1 MKGEH
6 NNMLKKIVKFEDFNG
21 EQQEAEV
28 HFNLTKT
35 ELANYYAQ
43 FEGGFDQY
51 FKDAIRR
58 GDIQTVSELMFNFIH
73 LSYGQKSPD
82 GLRFVKTEEDLQ
94 LFQQTAVYDQI
105 CTEVMS
111 DVESFLEFVYSIV
124 PKKVGEEARKLVDK
138 ERARLTKEEVIEYDS
153 AE

>member
-1 MKGEH
+1 
-6 NNMLKKIVKFEDFNG
+6 MLKKIVKFEDFNG

-51 FKDAIRR
+51 FKEAIRR

-82 GLRFVKTEEDLQ
+82 GLKFIKTEEDLR

-111 DVESFLEFVYSIV
+111 DVESFLDFVYSIV
-124 PKKVGEEARKLVDK
+124 PRKVAEEAKKLVDK
-138 ERARLTKEEVIEYDS
+138 ERARLAKEEVVEYQS

>member
-1 MKGEH
+1 
-6 NNMLKKIVKFEDFNG
+6 MLKKIVKFEDFNG
-21 EQQEAEV
+21 EEQEAEV

-58 GDIQTVSELMFNFIH
+58 GDIQTVSALMFNFIH

-82 GLRFVKTEEDLQ
+82 GLKFVKTEEDLQ

-111 DVESFLEFVYSIV
+111 DVDSFLDFVYAIV
-124 PKKVGEEARKLVDK
+124 PKKVGEEAKKLMDK
-138 ERARLTKEEVIEYDS
+138 ERARLSKEEVVEYDT

>member
-1 MKGEH
+1 
-6 NNMLKKIVKFEDFNG
+6 MLKKIVKFEDFNG

-43 FEGGFDQY
+43 FEGGFDQH
-51 FKDAIRR
+51 FKDAVRR

-82 GLRFVKTEEDLQ
+82 GLRFIKTEEDLQ

-111 DVESFLEFVYSIV
+111 DVDSFLDFVYAIV
-124 PKKVGEEARKLVDK
+124 PKKVGEEAKKLVDK
-138 ERARLTKEEVIEYDS
+138 ERARLAKEEVVEDNS

>member
-35 ELANYYAQ
+35 ELANYYAR

-51 FKDAIRR
+51 FAEAVRR
-58 GDIQTVSELMFNFIH
+58 GDLETVSKLMFDFIH
-73 LSYGQKSPD
+73 MSYGQKSPD
-82 GLRFVKTEEDLQ
+82 GLRFVKTEEDL
-94 LFQQTAVYDQI
+94 FNFKQTAVYD
-105 CTEVMS
+105 EVCSTVMQ
-111 DVESFLEFVYSIV
+111 DVDSFLDFVYAIV
-124 PKKVGEEARKLVDK
+124 PSKIGAEAKKETEKARKQLALED
-138 ERARLTKEEVIEYDS
+138 EAQPEV